1 MARKFD
7 IENVR
12 LTDNLDE
19 VMEATEEAIEK
30 ALIQVGIEAQTNVS
44 NLAAVVTG
52 RLAASI
58 TYATQTMHGE
68 PDRDRLEESEVLK
81 DTDYRM
87 HGTPERHTVVVGTN
101 VEYAK
106 AREYGPGRS
115 PHYIQRGLQDNTNK
129 YKEIFSEELKSIE

>member
-1 MARKFD
+1 MAHKVD
-7 IENVR
+7 IKGVS

-19 VMEATEEAIEK
+19 VLKATDEAIER
-30 ALIQVGIEAQTNVS
+30 ALVTVGIEAQRNVS
-44 NLAAVVTG
+44 QRAAVITG

-58 TYATQTMHGE
+58 TYATQTAHGE
-68 PDRDRLEESEVLK
+68 PDRGMLNESDVLK
-81 DTDYRM
+81 DTDYKT
-87 HGTPERHTVVVGTN
+87 HGTPEKHTVVVGTN

-106 AREYGPGRS
+106 VREYGPGRS